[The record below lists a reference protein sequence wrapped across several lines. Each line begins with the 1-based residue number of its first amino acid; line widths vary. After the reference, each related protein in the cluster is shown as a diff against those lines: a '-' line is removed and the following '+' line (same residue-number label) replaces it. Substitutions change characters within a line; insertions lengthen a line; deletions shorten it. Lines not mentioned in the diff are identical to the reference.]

1 MSIEEAI
8 LQEKELAKCQ
18 RAEAY
23 SWKKEGWEKAFVNL
37 TLGKEQ
43 EIRLRRE
50 EMARMSI
57 EIAIGHEQIANWLQE
72 LKERREKES
81 RGISIGKPYVTIQ
94 VDTHMMHRVIDETI
108 DNMYFECKNC
118 GQKMFPQR
126 KEESK

>member
-8 LQEKELAKCQ
+8 KHCNEVVEQCTVYFQTNDKE
-18 RAEAY
+18 
-23 SWKKEGWEKAFVNL
+23 V
-37 TLGKEQ
+37 T
-43 EIRLRRE
+43 
-50 EMARMSI
+50 
-57 EIAIGHEQIANWLQE
+57 QIPSQCASDHRQLANWLQE
-72 LKERREKES
+72 LKERRERES
-81 RGISIGKPYVTIQ
+81 RGINLAKPYVTIQ